1 MTYEEKLVDEYIANG
16 GNITVLAAERRK
28 KSHSYDMKGL
38 TANGRTAS
46 IANLGRKK
54 NNHDMRF
61 KCNAQAA

>member
-1 MTYEEKLVDEYIANG
+1 MTYEQKQVAEYIANG
-16 GNITVLAAERRK
+16 GNITVLAGERRK